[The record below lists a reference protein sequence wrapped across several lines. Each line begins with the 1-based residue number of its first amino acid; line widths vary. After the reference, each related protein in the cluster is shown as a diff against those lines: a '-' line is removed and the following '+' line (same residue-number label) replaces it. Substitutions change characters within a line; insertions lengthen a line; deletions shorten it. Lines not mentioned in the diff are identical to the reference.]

1 MLTSPVNIIVKGSH
15 ELDIL
20 VTLAAQADDIWNG
33 ISTQKISTFPLSL
46 LIQGER
52 YLLGKKVED
61 SLDL

>member
-20 VTLAAQADDIWNG
+20 VTLAAQADDIWNV
-33 ISTQKISTFPLSL
+33 ISTQKISTFPLFL
-46 LIQGER
+46 LIRGER